1 MFELLK
7 ERKRNLENTKDIA
20 NIPWNEWWLVVE
32 IWVHSFVG
40 PQVLLK
46 C

>member
-20 NIPWNEWWLVVE
+20 NIPWNEYDSWW
-32 IWVHSFVG
+32 WRFG
-40 PQVLLK
+40 YTLLLGLK
-46 C
+46 VS